1 MHEVEVLILGAG
13 LAGLGAGVEAQR
25 LGRDSLILEAA
36 PTPGGLCRGTTVA
49 GCRFDRYGPKIVV
62 ERESS
67 RELVELLGANAQRH
81 ELHEVVYL
89 SGVGL
94 VGFPVQRHLVDLPSA
109 DRETVLADVST
120 ARARPRAV
128 HNYRDWL
135 LSSYGRYLCEKVL
148 FPYEEKKWQL
158 SLSEMDYRWA
168 LDRPVAVSY
177 EDMLHGAS
185 VKLPPSRTYFYPR
198 TGNLSQL
205 VDALVERAGP
215 IRTSSPVAEI
225 DRDKQTVSVDGET
238 YRYDH
243 LVSSLPL
250 DKVVGMTVGFDAD
263 LAAATSPLL
272 TWLSVRVYNLVF
284 DGTVPLTGDA
294 VYFPEPSV
302 SFRRVAIL
310 QNLCPGLPTPGR
322 TAISVEVAMGAGGPR
337 VSAEEQLGEV
347 LSELHTIPEL
357 SRLGPLLGSDTVDI
371 AEAYPLPRD
380 GLRAHV
386 ERLTQA
392 YRPWNVYHCGRAG
405 TFNYCD
411 MDVAYQQGRRAV
423 RLAVT

>member
-135 LSSYGRYLCEKVL
+135 LSSYGRYLC
-148 FPYEEKKWQL
+148 
-158 SLSEMDYRWA
+158 
-168 LDRPVAVSY
+168 
-177 EDMLHGAS
+177 
-185 VKLPPSRTYFYPR
+185 
-198 TGNLSQL
+198 
-205 VDALVERAGP
+205 
-215 IRTSSPVAEI
+215 
-225 DRDKQTVSVDGET
+225 
-238 YRYDH
+238 
-243 LVSSLPL
+243 
-250 DKVVGMTVGFDAD
+250 
-263 LAAATSPLL
+263 
-272 TWLSVRVYNLVF
+272 
-284 DGTVPLTGDA
+284 
-294 VYFPEPSV
+294 
-302 SFRRVAIL
+302 
-310 QNLCPGLPTPGR
+310 
-322 TAISVEVAMGAGGPR
+322 
-337 VSAEEQLGEV
+337 
-347 LSELHTIPEL
+347 
-357 SRLGPLLGSDTVDI
+357 
-371 AEAYPLPRD
+371 
-380 GLRAHV
+380 
-386 ERLTQA
+386 
-392 YRPWNVYHCGRAG
+392 
-405 TFNYCD
+405 
-411 MDVAYQQGRRAV
+411 
-423 RLAVT
+423 